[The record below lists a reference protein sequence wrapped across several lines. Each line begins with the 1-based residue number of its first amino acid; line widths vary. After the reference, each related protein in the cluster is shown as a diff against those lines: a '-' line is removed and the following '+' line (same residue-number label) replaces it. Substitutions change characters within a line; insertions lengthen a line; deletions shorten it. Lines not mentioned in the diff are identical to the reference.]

1 MSKSKRSTTSGPQR
15 GAAWPPGSAGLT
27 LDSGALI
34 ALEDCSSRIGAIIE
48 ATRLARRQVTV
59 PIAAMAE
66 WWRDTP
72 AQRYV
77 RTLFTVE
84 AMNDERL
91 AKRAGVALGRLRK
104 PGEERSNKRR
114 VSAVDA
120 IVMASAATRGDI
132 VYTSDREH
140 LGRLIASFDNVE
152 VLSVNGPSA

>member
-34 ALEDCSSRIGAIIE
+34 ALA
-48 ATRLARRQVTV
+48 
-59 PIAAMAE
+59 
-66 WWRDTP
+66 
-72 AQRYV
+72 
-77 RTLFTVE
+77 VE